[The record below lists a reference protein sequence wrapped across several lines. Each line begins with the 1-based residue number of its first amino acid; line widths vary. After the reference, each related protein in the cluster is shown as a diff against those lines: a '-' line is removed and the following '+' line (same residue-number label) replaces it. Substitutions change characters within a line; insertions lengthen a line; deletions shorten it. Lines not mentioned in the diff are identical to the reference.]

1 MARVKGAMMTRKR
14 RNKILKLAKGYW
26 GAKSKHFK
34 MANEQVMKSL
44 QYAYTGRRLKKR
56 DFRQLWIAR
65 INAACKTNGMNYSTF
80 MHGLKLA
87 GVEINRKM
95 LSELA
100 VNDKAAFTQLTEL
113 AKSKLAELSLKT
125 PDSPGIGRLW
135 SLERGPRSGK
145 ASTGL
150 CPHFPPNPAFFFTES
165 PRSDILGTPL
175 GGETMSANRL
185 IQILSLLLEHDRI
198 TAPQLAQMLQVSV
211 STIYREIDAL
221 SAAGVPVCTAP
232 GKNGGVTLMAGCAPD
247 PNLFTPGEQQQLLA
261 ALDDDQDAQ
270 REATL
275 AKLSALFRR
284 PEEDWLQVYLTHW
297 GASAGDTEDFKLLR
311 EAILQRRAVQFT
323 YASSQGEQMP
333 YLVQPVRLV
342 FQGNGWYLQAY
353 CPFQECYRT
362 FRLTRMLD
370 LTITDQPFHRLMNP
384 PAPELSGEIPPLFR
398 VEAELRFAPSLAHR
412 VYDEFDRRCVTPQPD
427 GSLLVSTVF
436 PDGGWL
442 ASYLLSFGGGVEVL
456 SPASLQRQLAQ
467 ASELLRQAYAQ

>member
-1 MARVKGAMMTRKR
+1 MHGPGQKR
-14 RNKILKLAKGYW
+14 RR
-26 GAKSKHFK
+26 HP
-34 MANEQVMKSL
+34 
-44 QYAYTGRRLKKR
+44 
-56 DFRQLWIAR
+56 
-65 INAACKTNGMNYSTF
+65 
-80 MHGLKLA
+80 HGGL
-87 GVEINRKM
+87 R
-95 LSELA
+95 
-100 VNDKAAFTQLTEL
+100 
-113 AKSKLAELSLKT
+113 
-125 PDSPGIGRLW
+125 
-135 SLERGPRSGK
+135 PR
-145 ASTGL
+145 
-150 CPHFPPNPAFFFTES
+150 P
-165 PRSDILGTPL
+165 
-175 GGETMSANRL
+175 
-185 IQILSLLLEHDRI
+185 
-198 TAPQLAQMLQVSV
+198 
-211 STIYREIDAL
+211 
-221 SAAGVPVCTAP
+221 
-232 GKNGGVTLMAGCAPD
+232 
-247 PNLFTPGEQQQLLA
+247 LA
-261 ALDDDQDAQ
+261 ALDDDSDAQ

-297 GASAGDTEDFKLLR
+297 GSSAGDTEDFKLLR

-384 PAPELSGEIPPLFR
+384 PDPELSGEIPPLFR

-467 ASELLRQAYAQ
+467 ASEKLREAYAQ

>member
-1 MARVKGAMMTRKR
+1 
-14 RNKILKLAKGYW
+14 
-26 GAKSKHFK
+26 
-34 MANEQVMKSL
+34 
-44 QYAYTGRRLKKR
+44 
-56 DFRQLWIAR
+56 
-65 INAACKTNGMNYSTF
+65 
-80 MHGLKLA
+80 
-87 GVEINRKM
+87 
-95 LSELA
+95 
-100 VNDKAAFTQLTEL
+100 
-113 AKSKLAELSLKT
+113 
-125 PDSPGIGRLW
+125 
-135 SLERGPRSGK
+135 
-145 ASTGL
+145 
-150 CPHFPPNPAFFFTES
+150 
-165 PRSDILGTPL
+165 
-175 GGETMSANRL
+175 MSANRL

-261 ALDDDQDAQ
+261 ALDDDSDAQ

-297 GASAGDTEDFKLLR
+297 GSSAGDTEDFKLLR

-384 PAPELSGEIPPLFR
+384 PDPELSGEIP
-398 VEAELRFAPSLAHR
+398 
-412 VYDEFDRRCVTPQPD
+412 VT
-427 GSLLVSTVF
+427 LSTV
-436 PDGGWL
+436 
-442 ASYLLSFGGGVEVL
+442 S
-456 SPASLQRQLAQ
+456 RTAQ
-467 ASELLRQAYAQ
+467 TIMW